1 MPVQV
6 EILTMKAANGLS
18 ALGIGAL
25 LALAGCSKL
34 GSGPGDEMSWA
45 RGALERND
53 RIEVVA
59 SDATAGTFT
68 VRMKDT
74 GELRV
79 VRLNQLIAGPPV
91 AAVAGTSTQATPAA
105 PGAPETASTGSAGG
119 AAAAPSGASASGKAA
134 NAAAPAPGST
144 TANEP
149 ATPGEAAAPPGAPE
163 AAATEQPR
171 VVSATEAESAA
182 PPHAESASGAPPGR
196 VLASGPG
203 YTISTADSKGTSF
216 KRVAAAGPV
225 PSANVERLH
234 EPIICQGDR
243 FLQIDNRNLE
253 FDGDAV
259 SAEDGCEIHITNSR
273 ITAKGVGVVARKA
286 SVHIENSDIEGDSG
300 SIDASDG
307 AQVYS
312 TSSTFRGLRRRDD
325 NAAFHDLGGNA
336 WN

>member
-1 MPVQV
+1 
-6 EILTMKAANGLS
+6 MKAANGLS

-34 GSGPGDEMSWA
+34 GSGQGDEMSWA
-45 RGALERND
+45 RGALARND

-79 VRLNQLIAGPPV
+79 VRLDQLIAGPP
-91 AAVAGTSTQATPAA
+91 AAAAAGGTSAQATPATPA
-105 PGAPETASTGSAGG
+105 TPEIASTGSAGG
-119 AAAAPSGASASGKAA
+119 AAAEPPAGASAPGKSG
-134 NAAAPAPGST
+134 NAPAPATAST
-144 TANEP
+144 TANGP
-149 ATPGEAAAPPGAPE
+149 ATPGEAATPPSTPE
-163 AAATEQPR
+163 TASTGEPP
-171 VVSATEAESAA
+171 VVSATEAETPA
-182 PPHAESASGAPPGR
+182 PPRAESAVGAPPGR

-203 YTISTADSKGTSF
+203 YTIRAADSKGTSI
-216 KRVAAAGPV
+216 RRIATAGPAS
-225 PSANVERLH
+225 SATVERLH
-234 EPIICQGDR
+234 DPIICQGDR

-259 SAEDGCEIHITNSR
+259 NAEDGCELHITNSR
-273 ITAKGVGVVARKA
+273 ISAKGVGVVARKA

>member
-1 MPVQV
+1 
-6 EILTMKAANGLS
+6 MKAVNGLS
-18 ALGIGAL
+18 AAGIGAL
-25 LALAGCSKL
+25 LVLAGCSKL
-34 GSGPGDEMSWA
+34 GSGAGDEMTWA
-45 RGALERND
+45 RAALERND

-59 SDATAGTFT
+59 SDAAASTFT

-79 VRLNQLIAGPPV
+79 VRLDQLMAGPPV
-91 AAVAGTSTQATPAA
+91 ATAAASAIPATPATPGTPETASSGSPGSGAAA
-105 PGAPETASTGSAGG
+105 PGGASAPGTPANPAAAPGTTTAREPATPKEEAVAPSSPPETAST
-119 AAAAPSGASASGKAA
+119 
-134 NAAAPAPGST
+134 
-144 TANEP
+144 E
-149 ATPGEAAAPPGAPE
+149 E
-163 AAATEQPR
+163 PR
-171 VVSATEAESAA
+171 VVSATESES
-182 PPHAESASGAPPGR
+182 PSTPHAESAVGAPPGR

-203 YTISTADSKGTSF
+203 YTIKTADSRGAAI
-216 KRVAAAGPV
+216 KRVATAGPV
-225 PSANVERLH
+225 TSATLERLH
-234 EPIICQGDR
+234 DPIICQGDR

-259 SAEDGCEIHITNSR
+259 NAEDGCEIHITNSR

-286 SVHIENSDIEGDSG
+286 NVHIENSDIEGDSG